1 HDLRHHSPLLTL
13 SSVSR
18 AADGRTL
25 CMQLVERGP
34 LGGWTQDR
42 QEMLDLG
49 ARGERLSAILLASEE
64 VGEDIKTDCYHGQ
77 THHPRRWSKI
87 SGVREVVGAPPK
99 ATAPSLNNA
108 SHPSS
113 FKPALG
119 GTDDQ
124 H

>member
-1 HDLRHHSPLLTL
+1 
-13 SSVSR
+13 
-18 AADGRTL
+18 
-25 CMQLVERGP
+25 
-34 LGGWTQDR
+34 
-42 QEMLDLG
+42 MLDLG
-49 ARGERLSAILLASEE
+49 APGERLSAIVLASEE

-87 SGVREVVGAPPK
+87 SGVREVVGAPPR

-124 H
+124 RDTRSV